1 MSRLFLFKIK
11 SLCAKFFLLFPMA
24 YFLPLFFKKCRYKPV
39 NAHFVFPSPPRQYCA
54 SVLVFPPRGL
64 GARFYSPCH
73 SERSRG
79 ISWKRSL
86 LIPRG
91 KVVRVFKFSSAR
103 VRSFCFSSN
112 ASARCFD
119 KLNMTENKYVVVKK
133 QLSLLFSVGAT
144 IGRPP
149 FFEKKN

>member
-1 MSRLFLFKIK
+1 MKGQAQHDRKQSKRVKKQTFTIVPCRGDQWSPALSLIK
-11 SLCAKFFLLFPMA
+11 RTTS
-24 YFLPLFFKKCRYKPV
+24 V
-39 NAHFVFPSPPRQYCA
+39 IPS
-54 SVLVFPPRGL
+54 VV
-64 GARFYSPCH
+64 
-73 SERSRG
+73 EESRG
-79 ISWKRSL
+79 NEFF